1 MKQNTKNYSMVSKK
15 VRRGDDEEKKSQA
28 ENDTE
33 ASRPTTS
40 AVTPECE
47 GSPHPSWRT
56 EPRAQRRLAEARSHY
71 HAYSR
76 GRRREKGA
84 LANVNHR
91 KTGVHTLVSH
101 RANFETRHASGTEKG
116 NPAML

>member
-1 MKQNTKNYSMVSKK
+1 MVSKK

-56 EPRAQRRLAEARSHY
+56 EPRAQRAAWQ
-71 HAYSR
+71 
-76 GRRREKGA
+76 
-84 LANVNHR
+84 
-91 KTGVHTLVSH
+91 
-101 RANFETRHASGTEKG
+101 RHALTTTPTPEGGGGKRVRWQTLITGRPESIH
-116 NPAML
+116 